1 MRLPVTRFHLKP
13 GAMKV
18 IETADKVRLLRK
30 MIEQV
35 MWEWN
40 SVKEGRWEDLPSHV
54 AKKQALIAEMSEH
67 DWVPGPEDRENPEI
81 LILESQIVDL
91 EYQVKKM
98 IELRINVVST
108 QIDELKRRH
117 NTWQKASAPYRQ
129 AVGISGSLT
138 SSNKN

>member
-1 MRLPVTRFHLKP
+1 MRLPPTRFNLKP

-18 IETADKVRLLRK
+18 FETADKIRLLRR

-40 SVKEGRWEDLPSHV
+40 AVKEGRWEELPDHG
-54 AKKQALIAEMSEH
+54 ARKLALIEEMKSH
-67 DWVPGPEDRENPEI
+67 DWTPGPEERDNPEI

-98 IELRINVVST
+98 LENRINVVST

-117 NTWQKASAPYRQ
+117 NVWQKAAAPYRQ
-129 AVGISGSLT
+129 AVGISGST
-138 SSNKN
+138 FNGKS